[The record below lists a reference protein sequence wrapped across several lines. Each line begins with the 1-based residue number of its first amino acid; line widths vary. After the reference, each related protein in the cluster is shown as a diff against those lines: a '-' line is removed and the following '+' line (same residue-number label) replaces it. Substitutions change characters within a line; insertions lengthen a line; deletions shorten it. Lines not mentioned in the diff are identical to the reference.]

1 MEKTTAVDQVIP
13 ASGINHDAERAME
26 LDQAR
31 NDRSDDKVGISDADS
46 AEFQG
51 GVQRVRAIT
60 ASWSTETLI
69 LMFILLY
76 LVSFVDAL
84 LSSVQ
89 SSLNPYITSSFESH
103 GLLPVVSVV
112 STILGGSSKLTLAK
126 IIDIWGRVEGFL
138 FMLLIIVVGLIM
150 KATCTSMEMYTAA
163 HTLYWVGHIGITYV
177 VEIMLADMTTLKN
190 RMIMLGINGTP
201 GIATTFA
208 GPKIAALFYANLN
221 FRWAFGAFCIILVGV
236 CIPVA
241 VVMLFMQR
249 KAEKTGML
257 QNERSG
263 RSWWQSI
270 SHYFV
275 QFDVIGIILIT
286 AVFSLILLPFS
297 IDSYAPKGWASGY
310 IIAMEALGVACI
322 PAFYF
327 WERYF
332 SPVQFLPWK
341 YLKEPTIIGS
351 SLLYGVMFIS
361 TYTWNTYFGSYLQ
374 VVNRL
379 DITTANYVLNAYS
392 LTSFIFSPIFG
403 LLIRF
408 TGEFRWTAMAGIPI
422 FLLGTGLLIPY
433 RQPGTG
439 VGTLTMTQILVG
451 LGSCIFTVCGQIA
464 IMASVSHQEVAV
476 VMAIWGLFGSIGAAV
491 GSAVAGG
498 MWNNMLEKELFNRL
512 PEDAKSQAASIYANL
527 VTQMSYADETPERN
541 AIVGAYGDVQRRMV
555 IVGVCITP
563 LCILCTCFWR
573 NVNVKKL
580 FKEQTSGTIW

>member
-1 MEKTTAVDQVIP
+1 MEKTTAIDQVAP
-13 ASGINHDAERAME
+13 ASGIDHDAERAME
-26 LDQAR
+26 LDHAR
-31 NDRSDDKVGISDADS
+31 NDRSDDKASISDADS

-60 ASWSTETLI
+60 ASWSTKTLV

-236 CIPVA
+236 CIPVTI
-241 VVMLFMQR
+241 VMLFMQR

-257 QNERSG
+257 QKEHSG

-270 SHYFV
+270 SHYFI

-286 AVFSLILLPFS
+286 AVFSLILLPFN

-310 IIAMEALGVACI
+310 IIAMEVLGVACI
-322 PAFYF
+322 PAFYV

-351 SLLYGVMFIS
+351 SLLYGIMFIS

-408 TGEFRWTAMAGIPI
+408 TGEFRWTAMAGVPI

-433 RQPGTG
+433 RQPGTD

-491 GSAVAGG
+491 GSAIAGG
-498 MWNNMLEKELFNRL
+498 MWNNMLEKELYNRL
-512 PEDAKSQAASIYANL
+512 PEDAKSQATSIYSNL
-527 VTQMSYADETPERN
+527 VTQISYADGTPERH
-541 AIVGAYGDVQRRMV
+541 AIVGAYGDVQRKMV

-563 LCILCTCFWR
+563 LCILCTWFWR

-580 FKEQTSGTIW
+580 YKEQTSGTIW

>member
-1 MEKTTAVDQVIP
+1 MEKATAVDQVT
-13 ASGINHDAERAME
+13 ATSGINRDAERAME
-26 LDQAR
+26 L
-31 NDRSDDKVGISDADS
+31 NEGVNHPSDDKASLSDADS

-60 ASWSTETLI
+60 ASWDKKTLI

-76 LVSFVDAL
+76 LVSFVDAM

-89 SSLNPYITSSFESH
+89 SSLNPYITSSFDSH

-138 FMLLIIVVGLIM
+138 FMLLIIVIGLIM

-163 HTLYWVGHIGITYV
+163 HTLYWVGHIGLTYV
-177 VEIMLADMTTLKN
+177 VEIMLADMTTLRN

-208 GPKIAALFYANLN
+208 GPKVAALFYANLN

-241 VVMLFMQR
+241 VVMLWMQR
-249 KAEKTGML
+249 KAEKNGML
-257 QNERSG
+257 EKEHSG

-270 SHYFV
+270 AYYFV

-286 AVFSLILLPFS
+286 AAFSLILLPFS
-297 IDSYAPKGWASGY
+297 INSYAPKGWASGY
-310 IIAMEALGVACI
+310 IITMEVIGVVCI
-322 PAFYF
+322 PAFYV

-361 TYTWNTYFGSYLQ
+361 TFTWNTYFSSYLQ

-403 LLIRF
+403 LVIRY

-422 FLLGTGLLIPY
+422 FLLGTALLIPY
-433 RQPGTG
+433 RQPGTD

-451 LGSCIFTVCGQIA
+451 LGSCMFTVCGQIA
-464 IMASVSHQEVAV
+464 IMATVTHQEVAV

-491 GSAVAGG
+491 GSAIAGG
-498 MWNNMLEKELFNRL
+498 MWNNMLEGELYNRL
-512 PEDAKSQAASIYANL
+512 PADSKSKAASIYHDL
-527 VTQMSYADETPERN
+527 VTQMSYADGTPEHT
-541 AIVGAYGDVQRRMV
+541 AIVGAYGDVQRKMV

-563 LCILCTCFWR
+563 LCILCTWFWR